1 MHGTKSKSCV
11 LHFNGHSE
19 DDIREV
25 FKFSAENGGAGLNY
39 SAAMA
44 LHPDVSST
52 DRSHVQRVRFSCTG
66 TTLSRQ
72 LTRDEGRLLRLSV
85 SQGGLCYDATNPR
98 TKFPDLVAM

>member
-1 MHGTKSKSCV
+1 MHGTKSSLV
-11 LHFNGHSE
+11 SLHFNGHSE

-39 SAAMA
+39 RAAMA
-44 LHPDVSST
+44 LRADVSST

-66 TTLSRQ
+66 PVFLQ
-72 LTRDEGRLLRLSV
+72 LTRDEGPLLRLSV